1 MTLDDVFQE
10 LRERNEPVPVPLR
23 LPTTAEVDAAE
34 RQLGVRFSPDY
45 RRFLLEVSN
54 VVYGAIEPAT
64 VTPFSG
70 YRYLPDVAEIAWNA
84 MGLPREL
91 LPICEDNG
99 DYYCLNRAGEVVF
112 WSHDG
117 ATDEKW
123 SDLAAWIKQVWIEES
138 AAD

>member
-1 MTLDDVFQE
+1 MSLDDVFNE
-10 LRERNEPVPVPLR
+10 LIQLNEPVPLPLR
-23 LPTTAEVDAAE
+23 LPTRAEVEDAE
-34 RQLGVRFSPDY
+34 RQLGVRFSADY

-54 VVYGAIEPAT
+54 IVYGTIEPAT

-70 YRYLPDVAEIAWNA
+70 YRYLPDVAETAWKA

-112 WSHDG
+112 WSHNG

-123 SDLAAWIKQVWIEES
+123 PDLATWIKQVWIEES
-138 AAD
+138 AEE